1 MENQEYNGR
10 RKELELARDRGEYI
24 AQIQLKRDTLEKDR
38 QTIMEDLERVKNG
51 DISGLRKNEASR
63 WVANEVLQKIDM
75 SRVRLD
81 PAIKDK
87 LISDEVRIKS
97 LREQRDKTLR
107 DVIPESDLFDE
118 FTRSFNY

>member
-1 MENQEYNGR
+1 MENQENNGR

-118 FTRSFNY
+118 FTRSFN

>member
-1 MENQEYNGR
+1 MENQENNGR

-75 SRVRLD
+75 SRVILD

-118 FTRSFNY
+118 FTRSFN

>member
-1 MENQEYNGR
+1 MENQENNGR
-10 RKELELARDRGEYI
+10 RQELELARDRGEYI

-75 SRVRLD
+75 SRVILD

-118 FTRSFNY
+118 FTRSFN

>member
-118 FTRSFNY
+118 FTRSFN

>member
-1 MENQEYNGR
+1 MENQENNGR

-63 WVANEVLQKIDM
+63 WDANEVLQKIDM

-118 FTRSFNY
+118 FTRSFN